1 MDSARDAWEYAL
13 AHGFNDDLLTVSYID
28 GLLRAHRYVQAKR
41 DWSRSLGKNRG
52 DYPNRNLIFNGG
64 FEREPSGCALD
75 WRIQPSEA
83 FETTRTP
90 GGHEG
95 KWSLRIQFRGNANV
109 SYDNV
114 VQMTPVR
121 PGNYVLRAWVRSD
134 GITTNEG
141 PRIAIQDAQS
151 PNLLNIKS
159 DSFLGTAEWTPV
171 TIPFTVGRNTSLI
184 SIRVIRD
191 LSQKFD
197 SKINGTVW
205 LDSITL
211 AAVSG
216 DFSAY

>member
-1 MDSARDAWEYAL
+1 
-13 AHGFNDDLLTVSYID
+13 
-28 GLLRAHRYVQAKR
+28 
-41 DWSRSLGKNRG
+41 
-52 DYPNRNLIFNGG
+52 
-64 FEREPSGCALD
+64 
-75 WRIQPSEA
+75 
-83 FETTRTP
+83 
-90 GGHEG
+90 
-95 KWSLRIQFRGNANV
+95 
-109 SYDNV
+109 
-114 VQMTPVR
+114 MTPVR